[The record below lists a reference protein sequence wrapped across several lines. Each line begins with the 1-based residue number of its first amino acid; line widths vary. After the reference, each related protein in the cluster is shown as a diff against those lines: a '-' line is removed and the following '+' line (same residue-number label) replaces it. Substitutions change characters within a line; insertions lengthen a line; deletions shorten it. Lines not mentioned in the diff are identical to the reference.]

1 MNRIIRALLVGV
13 GVAGAALAIAVAS
26 VLSAAA
32 GLRAQAGGE
41 QILRYDVAVAIQRD
55 ASILV
60 TERIV
65 YDFGGQARHGII
77 RGIPVQYPYSASY
90 DRITPLTV
98 RSVGSPD
105 APAQY
110 TMDNTGGTVT
120 IKIGDPDRTVTG
132 VHSYTLTY
140 RVRGVI
146 RDAAKSFMRPE
157 AAVACAA
164 GRGRGGGWRRRC
176 WCGRAGG
183 AG

>member
-1 MNRIIRALLVGV
+1 MNRIIGALLVGL

-105 APAQY
+105 ARPSTPWTTPAARSPSRSAIR
-110 TMDNTGGTVT
+110 TGRLPGCTP
-120 IKIGDPDRTVTG
+120 IP
-132 VHSYTLTY
+132 
-140 RVRGVI
+140 
-146 RDAAKSFMRPE
+146 
-157 AAVACAA
+157 
-164 GRGRGGGWRRRC
+164 
-176 WCGRAGG
+176 
-183 AG
+183 

>member
-65 YDFGGQARHGII
+65 YDFRGQAPARHYP
-77 RGIPVQYPYSASY
+77 RHPSPVPVQ
-90 DRITPLTV
+90 REL
-98 RSVGSPD
+98 
-105 APAQY
+105 
-110 TMDNTGGTVT
+110 
-120 IKIGDPDRTVTG
+120 
-132 VHSYTLTY
+132 
-140 RVRGVI
+140 
-146 RDAAKSFMRPE
+146 
-157 AAVACAA
+157 
-164 GRGRGGGWRRRC
+164 
-176 WCGRAGG
+176 
-183 AG
+183 